1 MEVPI
6 HDKLKSSGIEVD
18 CDNDWIWLIRLMT
31 QPMILYLFTYVEE
44 KSLKYEVIYVPL
56 SQLSGNIPVNQKD
69 YMIHEG
75 TRSQVKC

>member
-1 MEVPI
+1 
-6 HDKLKSSGIEVD
+6 
-18 CDNDWIWLIRLMT
+18 MT